1 MKLAVLGWNG
11 ASGLGS
17 ANLDKVGLRSAGIS
31 PAERTGVEWLKKP
44 LSHLSQLWVT
54 GNISINFR
62 FALMC
67 CV

>member
-17 ANLDKVGLRSAGIS
+17 ANLDKVGLGSAGIS
-31 PAERTGVEWLKKP
+31 LAERTGVGWSKKP

-54 GNISINFR
+54 GNISIKFC
-62 FALMC
+62 FARMC